1 MGRLFTIPS
10 KKEYKIDNDK
20 VVANQV
26 RTIDYVEAT
35 PTSSDATATGS
46 LTFSSDTTTKYQKES
61 TVDFYVAPRS
71 VRYPANVAHDY
82 RIFYPCYIRINR
94 AKSWKLWVQCD
105 EIEAFNDPYIVL
117 QKDGKPR
124 EVSSLDEFVSAVE
137 EFYDTY
143 TALGNSYVCAY
154 GRGTGDEVLIY
165 FTILRRWDF
174 GENNQTTILLTKF
187 ECKYNTVGQSSKTK
201 LYSMDN
207 KVVSDYSLETNELT
221 STDVGVATTSDEQ
234 TTITSPIGKLLCEKI
249 ASEYKNGRET
259 ATIKCSVG
267 NFYGDEYENEKTID
281 IDNAETAS
289 VGDTVVPYV
298 RTGRKGGWQYAA
310 PLSSDGYGN
319 AKSFDVIGVEH
330 VFDGA
335 IWQVLTLIESV

>member
-35 PTSSDATATGS
+35 PTSSGATATGS

-71 VRYPANVAHDY
+71 VKYPANVASNY
-82 RIFYPCYIRINR
+82 RKFYPCYIRINR
-94 AKSWKLWVQCD
+94 AKSWTLTATVR
-105 EIEAFNDPYIVL
+105 EFEMGNSPYIVL

-137 EFYDTY
+137 EFYDT
-143 TALGNSYVCAY
+143 TGNVFDSYVCAY
-154 GRGTGDEVLIY
+154 GRGAGDEVLIY
-165 FTILRRWDF
+165 FTILRQWNF
-174 GENNQTTILLTKF
+174 GENNQSILLTKF
-187 ECKYNTVGQSSKTK
+187 ECKYATIGQSSITK

-234 TTITSPIGKLLCEKI
+234 AVITSPIGKLLCEKI

-289 VGDTVVPYV
+289 VGDAVVPYV
-298 RTGRKGGWQYAA
+298 RTGRKGGWQYDA

>member
-71 VRYPANVAHDY
+71 VKYPANVASNY
-82 RIFYPCYIRINR
+82 RKFYPCYIRINR
-94 AKSWKLWVQCD
+94 AKSWTLTATVR
-105 EIEAFNDPYIVL
+105 EFEMGNSPYVVL

-137 EFYDTY
+137 EFYDT
-143 TALGNSYVCAY
+143 TGNVFDSYVCAY
-154 GRGTGDEVLIY
+154 GRGAGDEVLIY
-165 FTILRRWDF
+165 FTILRQWNF
-174 GENNQTTILLTKF
+174 GEYNDIIILTKF

-201 LYSMDN
+201 LYSIDN

-298 RTGRKGGWQYAA
+298 RTGRKGGWQYDA

>member
-46 LTFSSDTTTKYQKES
+46 LAFSSDTTTKYKKES

-71 VRYPANVAHDY
+71 VKYPANVASNY
-82 RIFYPCYIRINR
+82 RKFYPCYIRINR
-94 AKSWKLWVQCD
+94 AKSWTLTATVR
-105 EIEAFNDPYIVL
+105 EFEMGNSPYIVL

-137 EFYDTY
+137 EFYDT
-143 TALGNSYVCAY
+143 TGNVFDSYVCAY
-154 GRGTGDEVLIY
+154 GRGAGDEVLIY
-165 FTILRRWDF
+165 FTILRQWNF
-174 GENNQTTILLTKF
+174 GEYNDIIILTKF
-187 ECKYNTVGQSSKTK
+187 ECKYNTVGQSSTTE

-234 TTITSPIGKLLCEKI
+234 SVITSPIGKLLCEKI

-298 RTGRKGGWQYAA
+298 RTGRKGGWQYDA

>member
-35 PTSSDATATGS
+35 PTSSEITANGS
-46 LTFSSDTTTKYQKES
+46 LLFSTHDTEKYKKES

-71 VRYPANVAHDY
+71 VKYPANVASNY
-82 RIFYPCYIRINR
+82 RKFYPCYIRINR
-94 AKSWKLWVQCD
+94 AKSWTLTATVR
-105 EIEAFNDPYIVL
+105 EFEMGNSPYIVL

-124 EVSSLDEFVSAVE
+124 EVSSLDEFISAVE
-137 EFYDTY
+137 EFYDT
-143 TALGNSYVCAY
+143 TSDIFASYVCAY
-154 GRGTGDEVLIY
+154 GRGAGDEVLIY
-165 FTILRRWDF
+165 FTILRRWNF
-174 GENNQTTILLTKF
+174 GENNQSILLTKF
-187 ECKYNTVGQSSKTK
+187 ECKYATIGQSSKTK

-298 RTGRKGGWQYAA
+298 RTGRKGGWQYDA

>member
-10 KKEYKIDNDK
+10 KKEYKIDNNK

-46 LTFSSDTTTKYQKES
+46 LTFSSFTTTRYQKES

-71 VRYPANVAHDY
+71 VKYPANVASNY
-82 RIFYPCYIRINR
+82 RKFYPCYIRINR
-94 AKSWKLWVQCD
+94 AKSWTLTATVR
-105 EIEAFNDPYIVL
+105 EFEMGNSPYIVL

-137 EFYDTY
+137 EFYDT
-143 TALGNSYVCAY
+143 TGNVFDSYVCAY
-154 GRGTGDEVLIY
+154 GRGAGDEVLIY
-165 FTILRRWDF
+165 FTILRQWNF
-174 GENNQTTILLTKF
+174 GEYNDIIILTKF
-187 ECKYNTVGQSSKTK
+187 ECKYNTVGQSSTTK

-234 TTITSPIGKLLCEKI
+234 TIITSPIGKLLCEKI

-298 RTGRKGGWQYAA
+298 RTGRKGGWQYDA

>member
-46 LTFSSDTTTKYQKES
+46 LAFLSDTTTKYKKES

-71 VRYPANVAHDY
+71 VKYPANVASNY
-82 RIFYPCYIRINR
+82 RKFYPCYIRINR
-94 AKSWKLWVQCD
+94 AKSWTLTATVR
-105 EIEAFNDPYIVL
+105 EFEMGNSPYIVL

-137 EFYDTY
+137 EFYDT
-143 TALGNSYVCAY
+143 TGNVFDSYVCAY
-154 GRGTGDEVLIY
+154 GRGAGDEVLIY
-165 FTILRRWDF
+165 FTILRQWNF
-174 GENNQTTILLTKF
+174 GEYNDIIILTKF

-234 TTITSPIGKLLCEKI
+234 SVITSPIGKLLCEKI

-298 RTGRKGGWQYAA
+298 RTGRKGGWQYDA

>member
-20 VVANQV
+20 VIANQV

-46 LTFSSDTTTKYQKES
+46 LAFSSDTTTKYKKES

-71 VRYPANVAHDY
+71 VKYPANVASNY
-82 RIFYPCYIRINR
+82 RKFYPCYIRINR
-94 AKSWKLWVQCD
+94 AKSWTLTATVR
-105 EIEAFNDPYIVL
+105 EFEMGNSPYIVL
-117 QKDGKPR
+117 QKNGKPR

-137 EFYDTY
+137 EFYDT
-143 TALGNSYVCAY
+143 TGNVFDSYVCAY
-154 GRGTGDEVLIY
+154 GRGAGDEVLIY
-165 FTILRRWDF
+165 FTILRQWNF
-174 GENNQTTILLTKF
+174 GEYNDIIILTKF

-298 RTGRKGGWQYAA
+298 RTGRKGGWQYDA

>member
-35 PTSSDATATGS
+35 PTSSETTANGS
-46 LTFSSDTTTKYQKES
+46 LLFSTHDTEKYKKES
-61 TVDFYVAPRS
+61 TVDFYVAPRAVKYTAKVS
-71 VRYPANVAHDY
+71 HAY
-82 RIFYPCYIRINR
+82 RKFYPCYIKINS

-105 EIEAFNDPYIVL
+105 EIEVFNDPYIVL

-124 EVSSLDEFVSAVE
+124 EVSSLDEFISAVE
-137 EFYDTY
+137 EFYDT
-143 TALGNSYVCAY
+143 TSDIFASYVCAY
-154 GRGTGDEVLIY
+154 GRGAGDEVLIY
-165 FTILRRWDF
+165 FTILRRWIF
-174 GENNQTTILLTKF
+174 GENNQSILLTKF
-187 ECKYNTVGQSSKTK
+187 ECKYNTVGQSSITK

-234 TTITSPIGKLLCEKI
+234 SVITSPIGKLLCEKI

-267 NFYGDEYENEKTID
+267 NFYGDEYESEKTID

-298 RTGRKGGWQYAA
+298 RTGRKGGWQYDA

>member
-46 LTFSSDTTTKYQKES
+46 LAFLSDTTTKYKKES

-71 VRYPANVAHDY
+71 VKYPANVASNY
-82 RIFYPCYIRINR
+82 RKFYPCYIRINR
-94 AKSWKLWVQCD
+94 AKSWTLTATVR
-105 EIEAFNDPYIVL
+105 EFEMGNSPYIVL

-137 EFYDTY
+137 EFYDT
-143 TALGNSYVCAY
+143 TGNVFDSYVCAY
-154 GRGTGDEVLIY
+154 GRGAGDEVLIY
-165 FTILRRWDF
+165 FTILRQWNF
-174 GENNQTTILLTKF
+174 GEYNDLILLTKF

-234 TTITSPIGKLLCEKI
+234 SVITSPIGKLLCEKI

-298 RTGRKGGWQYAA
+298 RTGRKGGWQYDA

>member
-46 LTFSSDTTTKYQKES
+46 LAFSSDTTTKYKKES

-71 VRYPANVAHDY
+71 VKYPANVASNY
-82 RIFYPCYIRINR
+82 RKFYPCYIRINR
-94 AKSWKLWVQCD
+94 AKSWTLTATVR
-105 EIEAFNDPYIVL
+105 EFEMGNSPYIVL

-124 EVSSLDEFVSAVE
+124 EVSSLDEFISAVE
-137 EFYDTY
+137 EFYDT
-143 TALGNSYVCAY
+143 TSDIFASYVCAY
-154 GRGTGDEVLIY
+154 GRGAGDEVLIY
-165 FTILRRWDF
+165 FTILRQWNF
-174 GENNQTTILLTKF
+174 GEYNDIIILTKF

-298 RTGRKGGWQYAA
+298 RTGRKGGWQYDA

>member
-46 LTFSSDTTTKYQKES
+46 LAFSSDTTTKYKKES

-71 VRYPANVAHDY
+71 VKYPANVASNY
-82 RIFYPCYIRINR
+82 RKFYPCYIRINR
-94 AKSWKLWVQCD
+94 AKSWTLTATVR
-105 EIEAFNDPYIVL
+105 EFEMGNSPYIVL

-137 EFYDTY
+137 EFYDT
-143 TALGNSYVCAY
+143 TGNVFDSYVCAY
-154 GRGTGDEVLIY
+154 GRGAGDEVLIY
-165 FTILRRWDF
+165 FTILRQWNF
-174 GENNQTTILLTKF
+174 GEYNDIIILTKF

-234 TTITSPIGKLLCEKI
+234 TIITSPIGKLLCEKI

-298 RTGRKGGWQYAA
+298 RTGRKGGWQYDA

>member
-46 LTFSSDTTTKYQKES
+46 LAFSSDTTTKYKKES

-71 VRYPANVAHDY
+71 VKYPANVASNY
-82 RIFYPCYIRINR
+82 RKFYPCYIRINR
-94 AKSWKLWVQCD
+94 AKSWTLTATVR
-105 EIEAFNDPYIVL
+105 EFEMGNSPYVVL

-137 EFYDTY
+137 EFYDT
-143 TALGNSYVCAY
+143 TGNVFDSYVCAY
-154 GRGTGDEVLIY
+154 GRGAGDEVLIY
-165 FTILRRWDF
+165 FTILRQWNF
-174 GENNQTTILLTKF
+174 GEYNDIIILTKF

-298 RTGRKGGWQYAA
+298 RTGRKGGWQYDA

>member
-71 VRYPANVAHDY
+71 VKYPANVASNY
-82 RIFYPCYIRINR
+82 RKFYPCYIRINR
-94 AKSWKLWVQCD
+94 AKSWTLTATVR
-105 EIEAFNDPYIVL
+105 EFEMGNSPYIVL

-137 EFYDTY
+137 EFYDT
-143 TALGNSYVCAY
+143 TGNVFDSYVCAY
-154 GRGTGDEVLIY
+154 GRGAGDEVLIY
-165 FTILRRWDF
+165 FTILRQWNF
-174 GENNQTTILLTKF
+174 GENNDIIILTKF
-187 ECKYNTVGQSSKTK
+187 ECKYNTVGQSSTTK

-234 TTITSPIGKLLCEKI
+234 TIITSPIGKLLCEKI

-298 RTGRKGGWQYAA
+298 RTGRKGGWQYDA

>member
-46 LTFSSDTTTKYQKES
+46 LAFSSDTTTKYKKES

-71 VRYPANVAHDY
+71 VKYPANVASNY
-82 RIFYPCYIRINR
+82 RKFYPCYIRINR
-94 AKSWKLWVQCD
+94 AKSWTLTATVR
-105 EIEAFNDPYIVL
+105 EFEMGNSPYIVL

-137 EFYDTY
+137 EFYDT
-143 TALGNSYVCAY
+143 TSDIFASYVCAY
-154 GRGTGDEVLIY
+154 GRGAGDEVLIY
-165 FTILRRWDF
+165 FTILRRWIF
-174 GENNQTTILLTKF
+174 GENNQSILLTKF

-234 TTITSPIGKLLCEKI
+234 TIITSPIGKLLCEKI

-267 NFYGDEYENEKTID
+267 NFYGDEYEDEKTID

-298 RTGRKGGWQYAA
+298 RTGRKGGWQYDA

>member
-46 LTFSSDTTTKYQKES
+46 LAFSSDTTTKYKKES

-71 VRYPANVAHDY
+71 VKYPANVASNY
-82 RIFYPCYIRINR
+82 RKFYPCYIRINR
-94 AKSWKLWVQCD
+94 AKSWTLTATVR
-105 EIEAFNDPYIVL
+105 EFEMGNSPYIVL

-137 EFYDTY
+137 EFYDT
-143 TALGNSYVCAY
+143 TGNVFDSYVCAY
-154 GRGTGDEVLIY
+154 GRGAGDEVLIY
-165 FTILRRWDF
+165 FTILRQWNF
-174 GENNQTTILLTKF
+174 GEYNDIIILTKF
-187 ECKYNTVGQSSKTK
+187 ECKYNTVGQSSTTK

-234 TTITSPIGKLLCEKI
+234 SVITSPIGKLLCEKI

-298 RTGRKGGWQYAA
+298 RTGRKGGWQYDA

>member
-20 VVANQV
+20 VVDNQV

-35 PTSSDATATGS
+35 PTSSETTANGS
-46 LTFSSDTTTKYQKES
+46 LLFLTHDTEKYKKES

-71 VRYPANVAHDY
+71 VRYTSKVSHAD
-82 RIFYPCYIRINR
+82 RKFYPCYIKINR

-105 EIEAFNDPYIVL
+105 EIEVFNDPYIVL

-124 EVSSLDEFVSAVE
+124 EVSSLDEFISAVE
-137 EFYDTY
+137 EFYDT
-143 TALGNSYVCAY
+143 TSDIFASYVCAY
-154 GRGTGDEVLIY
+154 GRGAGDEVLIY
-165 FTILRRWDF
+165 FTILRQWNF
-174 GENNQTTILLTKF
+174 GEYNDIIILTKF

-234 TTITSPIGKLLCEKI
+234 SVITSPIGKLLCEKI

-298 RTGRKGGWQYAA
+298 RTGRKGGWQYDA

>member
-35 PTSSDATATGS
+35 PTSSGATATGS
-46 LTFSSDTTTKYQKES
+46 LAFSSDTTTKYQKES

-71 VRYPANVAHDY
+71 VKYPANVASNY
-82 RIFYPCYIRINR
+82 RKFYPCYIRINR
-94 AKSWKLWVQCD
+94 AKSWTLTATVR
-105 EIEAFNDPYIVL
+105 EFEMGNSPYIVL

-137 EFYDTY
+137 EFYDT
-143 TALGNSYVCAY
+143 TEIVFDSYVCAY
-154 GRGTGDEVLIY
+154 GRGAGDEVLIY
-165 FTILRRWDF
+165 FTILRQWNF
-174 GENNQTTILLTKF
+174 GEYNDIIILTKF

-298 RTGRKGGWQYAA
+298 RTGRKGGWQYDA

>member
-46 LTFSSDTTTKYQKES
+46 LAFSSDTTTKYKKES

-71 VRYPANVAHDY
+71 VKYPANVASNY
-82 RIFYPCYIRINR
+82 RKFYPCYIRINR
-94 AKSWKLWVQCD
+94 AKSWTLTATVR
-105 EIEAFNDPYIVL
+105 EFEMGNSPYIVL

-137 EFYDTY
+137 EFYDT
-143 TALGNSYVCAY
+143 TGNVFDSYVCAS
-154 GRGTGDEVLIY
+154 GRGAGDEVLIY
-165 FTILRRWDF
+165 FTILRQWNF
-174 GENNQTTILLTKF
+174 GENNDIIILTKF

-234 TTITSPIGKLLCEKI
+234 SVITSPIGKLLCEKI

-298 RTGRKGGWQYAA
+298 RTGRKGGWQYDA

>member
-46 LTFSSDTTTKYQKES
+46 LAFSSDTTTKYQKES

-71 VRYPANVAHDY
+71 IKYPANVASNY
-82 RIFYPCYIRINR
+82 RKFYPCYIRINR
-94 AKSWKLWVQCD
+94 AKSWTLTATVR
-105 EIEAFNDPYIVL
+105 EFEMGNSPYVVL

-137 EFYDTY
+137 EFYDT
-143 TALGNSYVCAY
+143 TGNVFDSYVCAY
-154 GRGTGDEVLIY
+154 GRGAGDEVLIY
-165 FTILRRWDF
+165 FTILRQWNF
-174 GENNQTTILLTKF
+174 GEYNDIIILTKF

-234 TTITSPIGKLLCEKI
+234 SVITSPIGKLLCEKI

-298 RTGRKGGWQYAA
+298 RTGRKGGWQYDS

>member
-46 LTFSSDTTTKYQKES
+46 LAFSSDTTTKYKKES

-71 VRYPANVAHDY
+71 VKYPANVASNY
-82 RIFYPCYIRINR
+82 RKFYPCYIRINR
-94 AKSWKLWVQCD
+94 AKSWTLTATVR
-105 EIEAFNDPYIVL
+105 EFEMGNSPYIVL

-137 EFYDTY
+137 EFYDT
-143 TALGNSYVCAY
+143 TGNVFDSYVCAY
-154 GRGTGDEVLIY
+154 GRGAGDEVLIY
-165 FTILRRWDF
+165 FTILRQWNF
-174 GENNQTTILLTKF
+174 GEYNDIIILTKF
-187 ECKYNTVGQSSKTK
+187 ECKYNTVGQSSTTK

-298 RTGRKGGWQYAA
+298 RTGRKGGWQYDA

-319 AKSFDVIGVEH
+319 AKAFDVIGVEH

>member
-46 LTFSSDTTTKYQKES
+46 LAFSSDTTTKYKKES

-71 VRYPANVAHDY
+71 VKYPANVASNY
-82 RIFYPCYIRINR
+82 RKFYPCYIRINR
-94 AKSWKLWVQCD
+94 AKSWTLTATVR
-105 EIEAFNDPYIVL
+105 EFEMGNSPYIVL

-137 EFYDTY
+137 EFYDT
-143 TALGNSYVCAY
+143 TGNVFDSYVCAY
-154 GRGTGDEVLIY
+154 GRGAGDEVLIY
-165 FTILRRWDF
+165 FTILRQWNF
-174 GENNQTTILLTKF
+174 GEYNDIIILTKF

-234 TTITSPIGKLLCEKI
+234 SVITSPIGKLLCEKI

-298 RTGRKGGWQYAA
+298 RTGRKGGWQYDA
-310 PLSSDGYGN
+310 PLSSDGDGN

>member
-1 MGRLFTIPS
+1 MDRLFTIPS

-20 VVANQV
+20 VVTNQV

-46 LTFSSDTTTKYQKES
+46 LAFSSDTTTKYKKES

-71 VRYPANVAHDY
+71 VKYPANVASNY
-82 RIFYPCYIRINR
+82 RKFYPCYIRINR
-94 AKSWKLWVQCD
+94 AKSWTLTATVR
-105 EIEAFNDPYIVL
+105 EFEMGNSPYIVL

-137 EFYDTY
+137 EFYDT
-143 TALGNSYVCAY
+143 TGNVFDSYVCAY
-154 GRGTGDEVLIY
+154 GRGAGDEVLIY
-165 FTILRRWDF
+165 FTILRQWNF
-174 GENNQTTILLTKF
+174 GEYNDIIILTKF

-298 RTGRKGGWQYAA
+298 RTGRKGGWQYDA

>member
-46 LTFSSDTTTKYQKES
+46 LAFSSDTTTKYKKES

-71 VRYPANVAHDY
+71 VKYPANVASNY
-82 RIFYPCYIRINR
+82 RKFYPCYIRINR
-94 AKSWKLWVQCD
+94 AKSWTLTATVR
-105 EIEAFNDPYIVL
+105 EFEMGNSPYIVL

-137 EFYDTY
+137 EFYDT
-143 TALGNSYVCAY
+143 TGNVFDSYVCAY
-154 GRGTGDEVLIY
+154 GRGAGDEVLIY
-165 FTILRRWDF
+165 FTILRQWNF
-174 GENNQTTILLTKF
+174 GEYNDIIILTKF

-298 RTGRKGGWQYAA
+298 RTGRKGGWQYDA
-310 PLSSDGYGN
+310 PLSSDGDGN

>member
-46 LTFSSDTTTKYQKES
+46 LAFSSDTTTKYKKES

-71 VRYPANVAHDY
+71 VKYPANVASNY
-82 RIFYPCYIRINR
+82 RKFYPCYIRINR
-94 AKSWKLWVQCD
+94 AKSWTLTATVR
-105 EIEAFNDPYIVL
+105 EFEMGNSPYIVL

-137 EFYDTY
+137 EFYDT
-143 TALGNSYVCAY
+143 TGNVFDSYVCAY
-154 GRGTGDEVLIY
+154 GRGAGDEVLIY
-165 FTILRRWDF
+165 FTILRQWNF
-174 GENNQTTILLTKF
+174 GEYNDIIILTKF
-187 ECKYNTVGQSSKTK
+187 ECKYNTVGQSSTTK

-298 RTGRKGGWQYAA
+298 RTGRKGGWQYDA

>member
-46 LTFSSDTTTKYQKES
+46 LAFSSDTTTKYKKES

-71 VRYPANVAHDY
+71 VKYPANVASNY
-82 RIFYPCYIRINR
+82 RKFYPCYIRINR
-94 AKSWKLWVQCD
+94 AKSWTLTATVR
-105 EIEAFNDPYIVL
+105 EFEMGNSPYIVL
-117 QKDGKPR
+117 QKNGKPR

-137 EFYDTY
+137 EFYDT
-143 TALGNSYVCAY
+143 TGNVFDSYVCAY
-154 GRGTGDEVLIY
+154 GRGAGDEVLIY
-165 FTILRRWDF
+165 FTILRQWNF
-174 GENNQTTILLTKF
+174 GEYNDIILLTKF

-221 STDVGVATTSDEQ
+221 STDVGMATTSDEQ
-234 TTITSPIGKLLCEKI
+234 SVITSPIGKLLCEKI

-298 RTGRKGGWQYAA
+298 RTGRKGGWQYDA

>member
-10 KKEYKIDNDK
+10 KKEYNIDNDK

-35 PTSSDATATGS
+35 PTSSGATATGS
-46 LTFSSDTTTKYQKES
+46 LTFLSDTTTKYQKES

-71 VRYPANVAHDY
+71 VKYPANVASNY
-82 RIFYPCYIRINR
+82 RKFYPCYIRINR
-94 AKSWKLWVQCD
+94 AKSWTLTATVR
-105 EIEAFNDPYIVL
+105 EFEMGNSPYIVL

-137 EFYDTY
+137 EFYDT
-143 TALGNSYVCAY
+143 TGNVFDSYVCAY
-154 GRGTGDEVLIY
+154 GRGAGDEVLIY
-165 FTILRRWDF
+165 FTILRQWNF
-174 GENNQTTILLTKF
+174 GENNDLILLTKF

-234 TTITSPIGKLLCEKI
+234 SVITSPIGKLLCEKI

-267 NFYGDEYENEKTID
+267 NFYGDEYESEKTID

-298 RTGRKGGWQYAA
+298 RTGRKGGWQYDA

>member
-46 LTFSSDTTTKYQKES
+46 LTFSSFTTTRYQKES

-71 VRYPANVAHDY
+71 VKYPANVASNY
-82 RIFYPCYIRINR
+82 RKFYPCYIRINR
-94 AKSWKLWVQCD
+94 AKSWTLTATVR
-105 EIEAFNDPYIVL
+105 EFEMGNSPYIVL

-137 EFYDTY
+137 EFYDT
-143 TALGNSYVCAY
+143 TGNVFDSYVCAY
-154 GRGTGDEVLIY
+154 GRGAGDEVLIY
-165 FTILRRWDF
+165 FTILRQWNF
-174 GENNQTTILLTKF
+174 GEYNDIIILTKF
-187 ECKYNTVGQSSKTK
+187 ECKYNTVGQSSTTK

-234 TTITSPIGKLLCEKI
+234 TIITSPIGKLLCEKI

-298 RTGRKGGWQYAA
+298 RTGRKGGWQYDA

>member
-10 KKEYKIDNDK
+10 KKEYKIDNNK

-46 LTFSSDTTTKYQKES
+46 LAFSSDTTTKYKKES

-71 VRYPANVAHDY
+71 VKYPANVASNY
-82 RIFYPCYIRINR
+82 RKFYPCYIRINR
-94 AKSWKLWVQCD
+94 AKSWTLTATVR
-105 EIEAFNDPYIVL
+105 EFEMGNSPYIVL

-137 EFYDTY
+137 EFYDT
-143 TALGNSYVCAY
+143 TGNVFDSYVCAY
-154 GRGTGDEVLIY
+154 GRGAGDEVLIY
-165 FTILRRWDF
+165 FTILRQWNF
-174 GENNQTTILLTKF
+174 GEYNDIIILTKF
-187 ECKYNTVGQSSKTK
+187 ECKYNTVGQSSTTK

-298 RTGRKGGWQYAA
+298 RTGRKGGWQYDA

>member
-46 LTFSSDTTTKYQKES
+46 LAFSSDTTTKYKKES

-71 VRYPANVAHDY
+71 VKYPANVASNY
-82 RIFYPCYIRINR
+82 RKFYPCYIRINR
-94 AKSWKLWVQCD
+94 AKSWTLTATVR
-105 EIEAFNDPYIVL
+105 EFEMGNSPYIVL

-137 EFYDTY
+137 EFYDT
-143 TALGNSYVCAY
+143 TGNVFDSYVCAY
-154 GRGTGDEVLIY
+154 GRGAGDEVLIY
-165 FTILRRWDF
+165 FTILRQWNF
-174 GENNQTTILLTKF
+174 GEYNDIIILTKF
-187 ECKYNTVGQSSKTK
+187 ECKYNTVGQSSTTK

-221 STDVGVATTSDEQ
+221 STDIGVATTSDEQ

-298 RTGRKGGWQYAA
+298 RTGRKGGWQYDA

>member
-1 MGRLFTIPS
+1 MGNS
-10 KKEYKIDNDK
+10 
-20 VVANQV
+20 
-26 RTIDYVEAT
+26 
-35 PTSSDATATGS
+35 
-46 LTFSSDTTTKYQKES
+46 
-61 TVDFYVAPRS
+61 
-71 VRYPANVAHDY
+71 
-82 RIFYPCYIRINR
+82 
-94 AKSWKLWVQCD
+94 
-105 EIEAFNDPYIVL
+105 PYIVL

-137 EFYDTY
+137 EFYDT
-143 TALGNSYVCAY
+143 TGNVFDSYVCAY
-154 GRGTGDEVLIY
+154 GRGAGDEVLIY
-165 FTILRRWDF
+165 FTILRQWNF
-174 GENNQTTILLTKF
+174 GEYNDIIILTKF

-234 TTITSPIGKLLCEKI
+234 SVITSPIGKLLCEKI

-298 RTGRKGGWQYAA
+298 RTGRKGGWQYDA

>member
-46 LTFSSDTTTKYQKES
+46 LAFSSDTTTKYKKES

-71 VRYPANVAHDY
+71 VKYPANVASNY
-82 RIFYPCYIRINR
+82 RKFYPCYIRINR
-94 AKSWKLWVQCD
+94 AKSWTLTATVR
-105 EIEAFNDPYIVL
+105 EFEMGNSPYIVL

-137 EFYDTY
+137 EFYDT
-143 TALGNSYVCAY
+143 TGNVFDSYVCAY
-154 GRGTGDEVLIY
+154 GRGAGDEVLIY
-165 FTILRRWDF
+165 FTILRQWNF
-174 GENNQTTILLTKF
+174 GEYNDIIILTKF

-221 STDVGVATTSDEQ
+221 STDIGVATTSDEQ

-298 RTGRKGGWQYAA
+298 RTGRKGGWQYDA

>member
-20 VVANQV
+20 VIANQV

-71 VRYPANVAHDY
+71 VKYPANVASNY
-82 RIFYPCYIRINR
+82 RKFYPCYIRINR
-94 AKSWKLWVQCD
+94 AKSWTLTATVR
-105 EIEAFNDPYIVL
+105 EFEMGNSPYIVL

-137 EFYDTY
+137 EFYDT
-143 TALGNSYVCAY
+143 TGNVFDSYVCAY
-154 GRGTGDEVLIY
+154 GRGAGDEVLIY
-165 FTILRRWDF
+165 FTILRQWNF
-174 GENNQTTILLTKF
+174 GENNDIIILTKF
-187 ECKYNTVGQSSKTK
+187 ECKYNTVGQSSTTK

-234 TTITSPIGKLLCEKI
+234 TIITSPIGKLLCEKI

-298 RTGRKGGWQYAA
+298 RTGRKGGWQYDA

>member
-46 LTFSSDTTTKYQKES
+46 LAFSSDTTTKYKKES

-71 VRYPANVAHDY
+71 VKYPANVASNY
-82 RIFYPCYIRINR
+82 RKFYPCYIRINR
-94 AKSWKLWVQCD
+94 AKSWTLTATVR
-105 EIEAFNDPYIVL
+105 EFEMGNSPYIVL

-124 EVSSLDEFVSAVE
+124 EVSSLDEFISAVE
-137 EFYDTY
+137 EFYDT
-143 TALGNSYVCAY
+143 TSDIFASYVCAY
-154 GRGTGDEVLIY
+154 GRGAGDEVLIY
-165 FTILRRWDF
+165 FTILRRWIF
-174 GENNQTTILLTKF
+174 GENNQSILLTKF

-234 TTITSPIGKLLCEKI
+234 SVITSPIGKLLCEKI

-298 RTGRKGGWQYAA
+298 RTGRKGGWQYDA
-310 PLSSDGYGN
+310 PLSSDGEGN

>member
-10 KKEYKIDNDK
+10 KKEYKIDNNK

-46 LTFSSDTTTKYQKES
+46 LAFSSDTTTKYKKES

-71 VRYPANVAHDY
+71 VKYPANVASNY
-82 RIFYPCYIRINR
+82 RKFYPCYIRINR
-94 AKSWKLWVQCD
+94 AKSWTLTATVR
-105 EIEAFNDPYIVL
+105 EFEMGNSPYIVL

-137 EFYDTY
+137 EFYDT
-143 TALGNSYVCAY
+143 TGNVFDSYVCAY
-154 GRGTGDEVLIY
+154 GRGAGDEVLIY
-165 FTILRRWDF
+165 FTILRQWNF
-174 GENNQTTILLTKF
+174 GEYNDIIILTKF

-298 RTGRKGGWQYAA
+298 RTGRKGGWQYDA

>member
-46 LTFSSDTTTKYQKES
+46 LNFSSDTTTKYQKES

-71 VRYPANVAHDY
+71 VKYPVASNY
-82 RIFYPCYIRINR
+82 RKFYPCYIRINR
-94 AKSWKLWVQCD
+94 AKSWTLTATVR
-105 EIEAFNDPYIVL
+105 EFEMGNSPYIVL
-117 QKDGKPR
+117 QKNGKPR

-137 EFYDTY
+137 EFYDT
-143 TALGNSYVCAY
+143 TGNVFDSYVCAY

-165 FTILRRWDF
+165 FTILRQWHF
-174 GENNQTTILLTKF
+174 GENNDIIKLTKF

-234 TTITSPIGKLLCEKI
+234 TIITSPIGKLLCEKI

-298 RTGRKGGWQYAA
+298 RTGRKGGWQYDA

>member
-46 LTFSSDTTTKYQKES
+46 LAFSSDTTTKYKKES

-71 VRYPANVAHDY
+71 VKYPANVASNY
-82 RIFYPCYIRINR
+82 RKFYPCYIRINR
-94 AKSWKLWVQCD
+94 AKSWTLTATVR
-105 EIEAFNDPYIVL
+105 EFEMGNSPYIVL

-137 EFYDTY
+137 EFYDT
-143 TALGNSYVCAY
+143 TGNVFDSYVCAY
-154 GRGTGDEVLIY
+154 GRGAGDEVLIY
-165 FTILRRWDF
+165 FTILRQWNF
-174 GENNQTTILLTKF
+174 GEYNDIIILTKF

-298 RTGRKGGWQYAA
+298 RTGRKGGWQYDA